1 MYPNV
6 YIVDI
11 TCIVLYIYT
20 HILSEA
26 FLNGASFFLTSF
38 VNKNSAVILE
48 WSVGSKATDGRR
60 WQVSHVYGLSTWK
73 FCLEKM
79 VTFLLFAFILES
91 KVNDSYLMVR
101 MDCEKMNIETV
112 IKADCL
118 QLPFVIVAF
127 YTLPAMVMVLLFLV
141 SRYNKI
147 CILSTHQALSTG
159 VSLHMFGCKDSLWV
173 LQNPKEDIK
182 RLHYWSSA
190 KFTFCKFIITS
201 YHIFFKPRIY
211 HHTVDGRNP
220 APAGMYN
227 PCK

>member
-1 MYPNV
+1 M
-6 YIVDI
+6 
-11 TCIVLYIYT
+11 
-20 HILSEA
+20 
-26 FLNGASFFLTSF
+26 
-38 VNKNSAVILE
+38 E

-159 VSLHMFGCKDSLWV
+159 VSLHMFGCKDYTIDPAQNLPFANLSSHHITFSLN
-173 LQNPKEDIK
+173 QE
-182 RLHYWSSA
+182 
-190 KFTFCKFIITS
+190 FIIILLMEEILHQLECITLVNSGINYLPTNWLAGFQPSTVSS
-201 YHIFFKPRIY
+201 YDSSDLGSGIPQYPTDLFGHPPFFQEISNRTHWTDP
-211 HHTVDGRNP
+211 
-220 APAGMYN
+220 
-227 PCK
+227 